1 MSTSRIGQKL
11 ALAGRLVKHT
21 LRGQKLRHLT
31 VEVTKRCNAK
41 CYFCDYWKEP
51 PQDELADYGPIVRHF
66 NPLVVTLSGGEPLLR
81 DDLEE
86 VVAGIRRA
94 DPHVYLGMVTNAA
107 LLDVERARELHR
119 AGLNQLSISLDYND
133 EKHGR
138 VRALPGLY
146 GRITGLLPEL
156 RKVGF
161 HSVGFNT
168 VIKDDNL
175 DSIPGILDLAVS
187 HGVQV
192 GFSSYCELK
201 TGNSNPMV
209 SEENGLKL
217 AEVISLIKEYKRK
230 HAVTRTSDYYLDRV
244 EEYFSDSEIPGCRAG
259 RSWVQVTPAGEIKP
273 CSELP
278 VVAGDFRG
286 YAPSAAKPV
295 SCSACWYS
303 CRGESQAPVT
313 LGRVRELL

>member
-1 MSTSRIGQKL
+1 MSRPKNKKKL
-11 ALAGRLVKHT
+11 ALAGRLIKHT

-41 CYFCDYWKEP
+41 CFFCDYWKEP
-51 PQDELADYGPIVRHF
+51 AQDELADYGPIVRHF
-66 NPLVVTLSGGEPLLR
+66 DPLVVTLSGGEPLLR

-86 VVAGIRRA
+86 VVGRIRAA
-94 DPHVYLGMVTNAA
+94 DPVVYIAMVTNGA
-107 LLDVERARELHR
+107 LLTAERAVCLRQ
-119 AGLNQLSISLDYND
+119 AGVDQLSISLDYD
-133 EKHGR
+133 GEKHGK

-146 GRITGLLPEL
+146 DHIVGLLPAL
-156 RKVGF
+156 GRVGF
-161 HSVGFNT
+161 DAVSLNT

-175 DSIPGILDLAVS
+175 DSIRGILDLAVR

-192 GFSSYCELK
+192 GFSSYCDLK
-201 TGNSNPMV
+201 TGNSTPMV
-209 SEENGLKL
+209 SGLNSLKL
-217 AEVISLIKEYKRK
+217 ADAISLIKDYKK
-230 HAVTRTSDYYLDRV
+230 EHGVTRTSDYYLDHV
-244 EEYFSDSEIPGCRAG
+244 EDYFSNNEIPGCQAG

-278 VVAGDFRG
+278 VAETDYRSYVPAEAR
-286 YAPSAAKPV
+286 PV
-295 SCSACWYS
+295 LCSACWYS